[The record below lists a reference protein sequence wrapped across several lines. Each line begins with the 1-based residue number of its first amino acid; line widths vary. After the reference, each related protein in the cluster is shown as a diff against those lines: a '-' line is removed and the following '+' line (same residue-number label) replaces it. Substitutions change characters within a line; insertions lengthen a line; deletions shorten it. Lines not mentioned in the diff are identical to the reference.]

1 MSVKLS
7 PRLMTATKYVRG
19 GVVADVGTD
28 HAYLPIFLC
37 SEGFL
42 HGDGDV
48 LAIAS
53 DINAGPV
60 ERASLHIRT
69 AGLSDRIV
77 TVQTNGLSG
86 LDKYAPTDIIIFGMG
101 GELIAAILEAAQWV
115 RRDGIRLILQPM
127 THAEKLCSALATLG
141 FAIVGNTYSQEGD
154 RLYRT
159 ICADYAPDFAQTDY
173 SDAELLL
180 GLADGLCTEQYK
192 LYLSYAKK
200 HLTTLTAR
208 QAAKAASGVNT
219 SDEDGLIAEINEII
233 LKGESQK

>member
-1 MSVKLS
+1 
-7 PRLMTATKYVRG
+7 MTATKYVRG

-42 HGDGDV
+42 HGDEDV
-48 LAIAS
+48 RAVAS

-77 TVQTNGLSG
+77 TVQTDGLSG

-115 RRDGIRLILQPM
+115 RHDGIRLILQPM
-127 THAEKLCSALATLG
+127 THAEKLCSALAEMG
-141 FAIVGNTYSQEGD
+141 FSIVGNTYSQEGD

-159 ICADYAPDFAQTDY
+159 VCADYAPDSARADY
-173 SDAELLL
+173 SAAELLL
-180 GLADGLCTEQYK
+180 GRADGLCGEQLE

-200 HLTTLTAR
+200 HLSALTAR
-208 QAAKAASGVNT
+208 RAAKAASGVDT
-219 SDEDGLIAEINEII
+219 TDEDRLIDEINQII
-233 LKGESQK
+233 IKGESQK